1 MIFGLPLV
9 GGKDILMNSE
19 LYHYGVK
26 GMKWGVRRYHN
37 ADGTLTSK
45 GKARQAKRT
54 KKAQK
59 KWDKNTRKH
68 WVEGY
73 NKAADYSN
81 NNFINKLNEKYK
93 DYDFS
98 DRTNKKTQKVYKR
111 YIEEYV
117 NGFNS
122 ILEKSYR
129 EVLGDRPDDPGAIR
143 SLPFYNDANSLY
155 QAWLNN

>member
-1 MIFGLPLV
+1 MT
-9 GGKDILMNSE
+9 NE
-19 LYHYGVK
+19 LYHYDVK
-26 GMKWGVRRYHN
+26 GMKWGVRRYQN

-45 GKARQAKRT
+45 GKA
-54 KKAQK
+54 QK
-59 KWDKNTRKH
+59 KWDKNTRRH
-68 WVEGY
+68 WIEGY

-81 NNFINKLNEKYK
+81 NNFIDKLNEKYK

-98 DRTNKKTQKVYKR
+98 DRTDKKTQKVYKR

-143 SLPFYNDANSLY
+143 SLPFYNDADSLY
-155 QAWLNN
+155 QSWLND

>member
-1 MIFGLPLV
+1 
-9 GGKDILMNSE
+9 MNNE
-19 LYHYGVK
+19 QYHFGVK
-26 GMKWGVRRYHN
+26 GMKWGVRRYQN

-45 GKARQAKRT
+45 GKARQAKQT

-59 KWDKNTRKH
+59 KWDKNARKN
-68 WVEGY
+68 WVKSY
-73 NKAADYSN
+73 NKAVDYSN
-81 NNFINKLNEKYK
+81 NNFIDKLNEKYK

-98 DRTNKKTQKVYKR
+98 DLTDKKIQKVYKR
-111 YIEEYV
+111 YVEEYV

-155 QAWLNN
+155 QEFLNN

>member
-1 MIFGLPLV
+1 MGYSSLSKRRRDPHR
-9 GGKDILMNSE
+9 E
-19 LYHYGVK
+19 RK
-26 GMKWGVRRYHN
+26 GPSGQTN
-37 ADGTLTSK
+37 QEGPE
-45 GKARQAKRT
+45 
-54 KKAQK
+54 
-59 KWDKNTRKH
+59 KWDKNARKH

-98 DRTNKKTQKVYKR
+98 DRTDKNTRKVYKR
-111 YIEEYV
+111 YVEEYV

-143 SLPFYNDANSLY
+143 SLPFYNDADSLY
-155 QAWLNN
+155 QAWLNDKEEP

>member
-1 MIFGLPLV
+1 MGRSAL
-9 GGKDILMNSE
+9 SE
-19 LYHYGVK
+19 
-26 GMKWGVRRYHN
+26 RRWH
-37 ADGTLTSK
+37 AHPK
-45 GKARQAKRT
+45 KRKARQVKLT

-98 DRTNKKTQKVYKR
+98 DRTDKKTQKVYKR

-129 EVLGDRPDDPGAIR
+129 EVLGDRPDDPEAIR

-155 QAWLNN
+155 QEWLNN

>member
-1 MIFGLPLV
+1 
-9 GGKDILMNSE
+9 MNSE

-26 GMKWGVRRYHN
+26 GMKLGVRRYHN

-45 GKARQAKRT
+45 GKA
-54 KKAQK
+54 QK
-59 KWDKNTRKH
+59 KWDKSTRKH

>member
-1 MIFGLPLV
+1 MR
-9 GGKDILMNSE
+9 E

-26 GMKWGVRRYHN
+26 GMKWGVRRYQN
-37 ADGTLTSK
+37 AD
-45 GKARQAKRT
+45 GKARQAKQT

-59 KWDKNTRKH
+59 KWDKNARKN
-68 WVEGY
+68 WVKSY
-73 NKAADYSN
+73 NKAVDYSN
-81 NNFINKLNEKYK
+81 NNFIDKLNEKYK

-98 DRTNKKTQKVYKR
+98 DPTDKKIQKVYKR
-111 YIEEYV
+111 YVEEYV

-129 EVLGDRPDDPGAIR
+129 EVLGDRPDDPGAVR

-155 QAWLNN
+155 QEWLND